1 MAYALTMMALFV
13 IFCASIIGTLALS
26 AGKSHTGN
34 GLMNTADNARQSAV
48 ADLNQTVAYN
58 LAESGVMYTVQWLSQ
73 QNPPPS
79 NPSSPNLPYAP
90 ALWNGSLDTSMTP
103 NRESITMT
111 VSGTSDTGKF
121 SVLVYPN
128 IDDIN
133 QTQKKFLIESIGTY
147 RSVQQIVQ
155 AYVEQD
161 SFGKYA
167 YFTDDS
173 PSSAIWEPGLTAF
186 SGPVHSND
194 TDGNQRYMLW
204 SSADNTTPM
213 FQYAG
218 TGAYTTSASSI
229 KWVKD
234 DSSYTAPATNNDWI
248 HVAAGGAS
256 TVSTGVPSIPMPT
269 SSSTEMTAALGGMTA
284 PTSST
289 PSVTVPSSGGAVS
302 GGIYI
307 HGDSSQLTLTTDSTG
322 VKQTVEDDQQSTS
335 SGTYGGNPYTSTAY
349 SKTYVTTDPTT
360 STTSYYTTTDTQA
373 VYQGTTYDL
382 GTTNTGTTTLSGTT
396 NGVIYSDGNFG
407 HQETSGDT
415 NYDSYS
421 DTSTAYN
428 NGGADHGQ
436 DMTGGVAG
444 TVADSYYNSSG
455 TLVHTSGVTIATS
468 SSDNMNID
476 GNLTTFTPITSSS
489 FTKNAGTLGLVSKTL
504 EVTTNDA
511 SGNAI
516 TACTVM
522 ASIVAYNTFDAA
534 NLTKRK
540 TGTFTLDGGYIA
552 EKGGVFGLVN
562 LQSNTTTNGMSQTF
576 NYDVRLANNPP
587 PYFPTTGTTYTI
599 LSWQRATTPIG

>member
-13 IFCASIIGTLALS
+13 IFCAAIVGTLALG
-26 AGKSHTGN
+26 AGKSSGGN
-34 GLMNTADNARQSAV
+34 GLMNTANNARQSAV
-48 ADLNQTVAYN
+48 ADLNESVAYN

-90 ALWNGSLDTSMTP
+90 ALWNGAVDTSMTP
-103 NRESITMT
+103 NRESLTMQ
-111 VSGTSDTGKF
+111 VSGASDTGKF
-121 SVLVYPN
+121 SVLIYPN

-147 RSVQQIVQ
+147 RGVQQIVQ

-167 YFTDDS
+167 YFTDTS
-173 PSSAIWEPGLTAF
+173 PSNAIWEPGLTAF

-194 TDGNQRYMLW
+194 SDGNQRYMLW
-204 SSADNTTPM
+204 SSADNTNPM

-234 DSSYTAPATNNDWI
+234 ESSFTAPATNNDWI

-256 TVSTGVPSIPMPT
+256 TVSTGVPSIPMPP
-269 SSSTEMTAALGGMTA
+269 SSAIEQTAALGGATA
-284 PTSST
+284 PTGT
-289 PSVTVPSSGGAVS
+289 APSVTIPTSGGATA

-307 HGDSSQLTLTTDSTG
+307 HGNSSQMTLSTG
-322 VKQTVEDDQQSTS
+322 SSSVVQQIEIDQTNTTTSPSTVVQ
-335 SGTYGGNPYTSTAY
+335 TFITI
-349 SKTYVTTDPTT
+349 DPTVDTT
-360 STTSYYTTTDTQA
+360 STYTISTQGTNTPVTSSTTTVT
-373 VYQGTTYDL
+373 
-382 GTTNTGTTTLSGTT
+382 GTT

-415 NYDSYS
+415 YYDSYP
-421 DTSTAYN
+421 DTTTAYN
-428 NGGADHGQ
+428 NNGANHGQ
-436 DMTGGVAG
+436 DMTGGVSG
-444 TVADSYYNSSG
+444 VLADNYYDSSG
-455 TLVHTSGVTIATS
+455 NLINQNGITIATS
-468 SSDNMNID
+468 SSNNMNID
-476 GNLTTFTPITSSS
+476 GNLTTYTPITSANY
-489 FTKNAGTLGLVSKTL
+489 TKNAGTLGLVSKTM
-504 EVTTNDA
+504 EITTNDS

-522 ASIVAYNTFDAA
+522 ASVVAYNTFDAA
-534 NLTKRK
+534 NLNNRSK
-540 TGTFTLDGGYIA
+540 GTFTLDGGYIT

-562 LQSNTTTNGMSQTF
+562 LKTNTTTSGMSQTF

-599 LSWQRATTPIG
+599 LSWQRVATPVG